1 MHPSIAG
8 RSVVACRPIAAL
20 VQELKTLAKLVLN
33 HRGRREQLVREYFFR
48 IAKRFTPVLA
58 VDAEGVRFLVST
70 GDDVIGRVTFA
81 HRGFDEGAMHRLVEV
96 LGERV
101 GTTQPLAGRTVLDV
115 GGNIGT
121 TSVYAVARFGAA
133 RAVAFEPEP
142 GNLRLLH
149 QNVVANGLAD
159 RVEIVEAA
167 LSSTDGEVE
176 FELSGEDG
184 GDHRVRVGDPRSHG
198 DAMGEAERTVVRVP
212 AHRLDSLVSDGRVDL
227 SDVAIMWIDVQG
239 HEAQVLEGA
248 RSVLAAG
255 IPVSIEYWPYGL
267 RRAGGLETL
276 HGLIASSFR
285 TVVDLG
291 PPFLEGPPRDLPAER
306 VAELADRYTG
316 PVGFTDLLLLP

>member
-1 MHPSIAG
+1 M
-8 RSVVACRPIAAL
+8 
-20 VQELKTLAKLVLN
+20 LN
-33 HRGRREQLVREYFFR
+33 HRGRRQQLVREYFFR
-48 IAKRFTPVLA
+48 LARRFTPVLA
-58 VDAEGVRFLVST
+58 VDARGVRFYVST

-81 HRGFDEGAMHRLVEV
+81 HRGFDEDAMHRLVQV
-96 LGERV
+96 LGDRV
-101 GTTQPLAGRTVLDV
+101 GSTAPLSGRTVLDV

-121 TSVYAVARFGAA
+121 TSVYAIARFGAA

-149 QNVVANGLAD
+149 QNVVANGLGD

-167 LSSTDGEVE
+167 LSNVDGEVE

-184 GDHRVRVGDPRSHG
+184 GDHRVRVGAASSRD
-198 DAMGEAERTVVRVP
+198 DEMDEAARTVVRVP
-212 AHRLDSLVSDGRVDL
+212 AHRLDTLVSDGSLDL

-248 RSVLAAG
+248 SAVLAAG

-267 RRAGGLETL
+267 RRAGGLDAL
-276 HGLIASSFR
+276 HALIASSFG

-291 PPFLEGPPRDLPAER
+291 PPFLEGAPRDLPAAR